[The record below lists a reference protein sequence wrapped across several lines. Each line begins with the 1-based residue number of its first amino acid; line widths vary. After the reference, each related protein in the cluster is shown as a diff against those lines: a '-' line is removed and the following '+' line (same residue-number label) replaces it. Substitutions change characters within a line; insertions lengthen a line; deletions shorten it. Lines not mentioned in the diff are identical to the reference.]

1 MVTLIILDGFGHRE
15 ETKGNAI
22 KLAGTPFLDKL
33 KARYPNM
40 LLQASGSAVGLSE
53 NQMGN
58 SEVGHL
64 TIGSGRIL
72 LQDLEKINNEI
83 ENGEFFKNKELNK
96 SMQFVKYTGGAV
108 HLIGLLSNGGV
119 HSHINHLK
127 ALIDL
132 AQKNCVDKVYIHAIT
147 DGRDTLFNSGLDFL
161 NEIEDY
167 CKDKNAEVASIC
179 GRFYAMD
186 REQRFELTMKAYD
199 MLALGKSDHYFQNAK
214 DAIQASYSRK
224 IYDEFIEPSIIGK
237 PKTINSG
244 DSVVFFNFRSDRAR
258 QLTQAISEPTYS
270 NFPVKKLNN
279 VYIVTMSEY
288 SEDLKNVSS
297 AYLPEK
303 TKNTLSEIIS
313 QNDKKQFHIAETT
326 KYAHVTFF
334 FNGGKETPFKN
345 EDRNLIPTLADT
357 DYTKNPKMKAI
368 EITETTM
375 NAIADLK
382 YDFILVNFSNAD
394 MLGHTAN
401 IEATKEA
408 ITCVDKCAYALAMA
422 TLMVGGDCLITADHG
437 NAEML
442 LDENNNPHTSHTTSL
457 VPFILITPDEKK
469 FKLQK
474 TGGLSNIASTVLK
487 LLDIP
492 KPFEMDNSLILD

>member
-1 MVTLIILDGFGHRE
+1 MVTLIILDGFGHRDE
-15 ETKGNAI
+15 IKGNAI

-33 KARYPNM
+33 KTKYPHM
-40 LLQASGSAVGLSE
+40 LLNASGLAVGLSE

-83 ENGEFFKNKELNK
+83 KNGNFFKNKELNK
-96 SMQFVKYTGGAV
+96 AMQFVKYTGGAV

-132 AQKNCVDKVYIHAIT
+132 TQINFVDKVYIHAIT

-167 CKDKNAEVASIC
+167 CKGKNAEVASIC
-179 GRFYAMD
+179 GRFFAMD
-186 REQRFELTMKAYD
+186 REKRFELTMKAYD
-199 MLALGKSDHYFQNAK
+199 MLTLGKAEHYFQNAK
-214 DAIQASYSRK
+214 ESIETSYSNK

-237 PKTINSG
+237 PKTINNS
-244 DSVVFFNFRSDRAR
+244 DSVIFFNFRSDRAR
-258 QLTQAISEPTYS
+258 QLTQALSDPNYS
-270 NFPVKKLNN
+270 NFPIKKLNN

-288 SEDLKNVSS
+288 SEDLKNVYS
-297 AYLPEK
+297 AYPPEK
-303 TKNTLSEIIS
+303 IKNTLSEIIS
-313 QNDKKQFHIAETT
+313 QNGKKQFHIAETT

-334 FNGGKETPFKN
+334 FNGGIEKPFEN
-345 EDRNLIPTLADT
+345 EDRILIPTLEDT
-357 DYTKNPKMKAI
+357 DYTKNPKMKAL
-368 EITETTM
+368 EITEKTM
-375 NAIADLK
+375 AAIVDLK
-382 YDFILVNFSNAD
+382 YDFILINFPNPD

-422 TLMVGGDCLITADHG
+422 TLLTGGDCIITADHG
-437 NAEML
+437 NAEL
-442 LDENNNPHTSHTTSL
+442 LLNENDNPHTSHTTSP

-469 FKLQK
+469 YKLQK
-474 TGGLSNIASTVLK
+474 TGGLSNIAPTVLK
-487 LLDIP
+487 LMNIP
-492 KPFEMDNSLILD
+492 KPPEMDNSLILD